1 MPASPATKPGPIDRI
16 FRLGHAFRASK
27 ALLSAAELGVFT
39 VLADGPLDCH
49 QLRTR
54 LGIAERG
61 AADFFDALVALG
73 LLARDNERRY
83 ANSPDADLYLDRCKP
98 TYIGGELEHFSR
110 YVYPHWSALTAA
122 LITGEPQSGARAT
135 GHYPALYDEEGS
147 LETFAL
153 GMTGGALPV
162 AEALAEQ
169 FPWRDYESFVDVGT
183 AQGCLP
189 ATLVQRYQHLHG
201 AGFDLPPMQGLFEDY
216 ARQHGVADRLRFSSG
231 DFLVDPLPVAQVLI
245 FGRVLHNWD
254 RAIRQILLAKAY
266 QALPVGGA
274 VIVYERLIDD
284 ARRANAAALLA
295 SLNML
300 IMTAGGSD
308 FTAAEC
314 IGWMAEAGFH
324 GMRTEPLTRDQS
336 MIVGIK

>member
-1 MPASPATKPGPIDRI
+1 MPTPIDRI
-16 FRLGHAFRASK
+16 FGLGHAFRASK
-27 ALLSAAELGVFT
+27 AVLSAAELGVFT
-39 VLADGPLDCH
+39 VLADGPLNCY

-61 AADFFDALVALG
+61 ASDFFDVLVALG
-73 LLARDNERRY
+73 LLARDHERLY
-83 ANSPDADLYLDRCKP
+83 SNLPDTDLYLDRRKP

-110 YVYPHWSALTAA
+110 YVYPHWSALTTA
-122 LITGEPQSGARAT
+122 LITGAPQSGAREN
-135 GHYPALYDEEGS
+135 GHYPALYGEEGS
-147 LETFAL
+147 LETFAR

-162 AEALAEQ
+162 AEALAEK

-189 ATLVQRYQHLHG
+189 AVLIQRYPHLHG
-201 AGFDLPPMQGLFEDY
+201 TGFDLPPMRWLFEDY
-216 ARQHGVADRLRFSSG
+216 ARQHGVADRVRFASG

-254 RAIRQILLAKAY
+254 RGTRQMLLAKAY
-266 QALPVGGA
+266 RALPVGGA

-284 ARRANAAALLA
+284 ERRTNVPALLA

-324 GMRTEPLTRDQS
+324 GMRTEPLASDQS
-336 MIVGIK
+336 MIPGIK

>member
-1 MPASPATKPGPIDRI
+1 MPASPTTEPGPIDRI
-16 FRLGHAFRASK
+16 FGIGHAFRASK

-39 VLADGPLDCH
+39 VLADGPLACDE
-49 QLRTR
+49 LRTR

-61 AADFFDALVALG
+61 AGDFFDALVALD
-73 LLARDNERRY
+73 LLARDDERRY
-83 ANSPDADLYLDRCKP
+83 ANTPDADLYLDRRKP

-110 YVYPHWSALTAA
+110 YVYPQWSALTAA

-135 GHYPALYDEEGS
+135 GHYPALYAEEAS
-147 LETFAL
+147 LETFAR
-153 GMTGGALPV
+153 GMSGGALPV
-162 AEALAEQ
+162 AKALAEK
-169 FPWRDYESFVDVGT
+169 FPWRDYESFVDIGT
-183 AQGCLP
+183 AQGCVP
-189 ATLVQRYQHLHG
+189 AALVQHYPHLHG
-201 AGFDLPPMQGLFEDY
+201 AGFDLPPMQKLFEDY
-216 ARQHGVADRLRFSSG
+216 ARQHAVADRLQFSSG

-254 RAIRQILLAKAY
+254 RATRQMLLAKAY
-266 QALPVGGA
+266 QALPVGGV
-274 VIVYERLIDD
+274 VIVCERLIDD
-284 ARRANAAALLA
+284 ERRANASALLA

-314 IGWMAEAGFH
+314 IGWMTEAGFH
-324 GMRTEPLTRDQS
+324 GMRTEPLTSDHS